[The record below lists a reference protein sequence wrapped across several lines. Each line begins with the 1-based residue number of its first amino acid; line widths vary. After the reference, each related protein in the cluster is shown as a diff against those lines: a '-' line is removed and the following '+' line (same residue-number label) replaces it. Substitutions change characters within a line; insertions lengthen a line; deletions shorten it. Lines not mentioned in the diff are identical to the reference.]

1 MNNEL
6 IRKIIDLSRDCLV
19 GDDKETALAL
29 FNIAEKLVAK
39 SRKQATGKEPI
50 AKPAIKKRIIK
61 KDDGGNY
68 QGGGGCRSGS
78 GVGGGCR

>member
-6 IRKIIDLSRDCLV
+6 IRKIMDISRDCLV
-19 GDDKETALAL
+19 SDDKETALAL

-39 SRKQATGKEPI
+39 SRKQATGKAPI

-61 KDDGGNY
+61 KDDGGSY
-68 QGGGGCRSGS
+68 QGGGCYPDVRD
-78 GVGGGCR
+78 GGGCR